1 MAASG
6 SGSMIG
12 GLRPRGWRQLS
23 LLTLAE
29 IALLP
34 LRRLARPCRAALL
47 RWTPP

>member
-1 MAASG
+1 
-6 SGSMIG
+6 MIG